1 MGRNQKTTD
10 HSATRSPAIRDRIK
24 ELRRVKASDLKPNP
38 RNWRTHPASQRS
50 ALEGVLSEI
59 GYADA
64 LLARELP
71 DGSLELVDGHLRAET
86 TPDQEVPVLV
96 LDVDEAEANKILAT
110 LDPLA
115 ALAIA
120 DDAQLTALLKSIETS
135 SEPIRSLLADLT
147 KDMNLSLGEACGNFE
162 HAADADDTG
171 PVDFPERFEVLVTCE
186 HEPQQQALIE
196 RLLLDGF
203 ECRALIS

>member
-1 MGRNQKTTD
+1 M
-10 HSATRSPAIRDRIK
+10 
-24 ELRRVKASDLKPNP
+24 
-38 RNWRTHPASQRS
+38 
-50 ALEGVLSEI
+50 
-59 GYADA
+59 
-64 LLARELP
+64 
-71 DGSLELVDGHLRAET
+71 
-86 TPDQEVPVLV
+86 LV
-96 LDVDEAEANKILAT
+96 LDVDESEANKLLAT

-120 DDAQLTALLKSIETS
+120 DDAQLTALLKDIETS

-147 KDMNLSLGEACGNFE
+147 KDMNLSLEEACGDF
-162 HAADADDTG
+162 AQPADTDDTG

-186 HEPQQQALIE
+186 HEPQQNALIA